1 VTKRIQRALAL
12 FSLLAAV
19 GCAGPGTEL
28 KQIWVDPSYAGGPIE
43 KILVI
48 GVLREQ
54 ARQRVFEDTI
64 ASQFDELGVDAV
76 PSWEIIPPD
85 QEDEEDAIKAA
96 VEGRGFDSVLLTRL
110 ISVDKRTDYVPGQTY
125 VGSYWGGPHY
135 GYYPY
140 YASSYAVVHDPGY
153 TIERTVVSVETNIY
167 DVETEML
174 KWAAMSETVDPK
186 DVNKA
191 IDGFGRVIIG
201 DLLKQGFVE
210 KKK

>member
-1 VTKRIQRALAL
+1 
-12 FSLLAAV
+12 
-19 GCAGPGTEL
+19 
-28 KQIWVDPSYAGGPIE
+28 
-43 KILVI
+43 
-48 GVLREQ
+48 
-54 ARQRVFEDTI
+54 
-64 ASQFDELGVDAV
+64 
-76 PSWEIIPPD
+76 
-85 QEDEEDAIKAA
+85 
-96 VEGRGFDSVLLTRL
+96 
-110 ISVDKRTDYVPGQTY
+110 